1 MTPFAAPAASVRSRD
16 ISWKE
21 LFLAGGAI
29 GLIVLHVLDDNFFQ
43 PQPGTSAGDH
53 LVSGLVP
60 TVMLLGVAALYPR
73 LRAGGRGATA
83 LLLGVLGIAIGAG
96 EAGYYTLKGGP
107 SGDDYTGLIALVAGF
122 ILVGLGAVVLW
133 TSRRREDG
141 LLWRYSRRLMLT
153 VAAVLLML
161 VIVVPF
167 SLTYALTHSAR
178 TKTTAGNL
186 GAPYESVAFT
196 TSDGLRLKGWYVPS
210 KNGAAV
216 VVFPGKKGTQRHARM
231 LVRHGYGVLVF
242 DRRGEGTSEGD
253 PNAFGWAFNR
263 DLKAS
268 AAFLQTRRDV
278 DRDRIGGIGLSVGG
292 EMLLQTAAES
302 KLFKAVVSDGAGGR
316 SYREDLD
323 QPGSGKWLQLP
334 SSLVITAGTALF
346 SNQGPP
352 PNLKSLVP
360 RIAPTP
366 VFFIHVAHGAGGEG
380 NNPQYYAAA
389 GKPKQIWR
397 IPDASH
403 THGLSR
409 HPKEYERRVVGFFD
423 EMLLKSA

>member
-1 MTPFAAPAASVRSRD
+1 
-16 ISWKE
+16 
-21 LFLAGGAI
+21 
-29 GLIVLHVLDDNFFQ
+29 
-43 PQPGTSAGDH
+43 
-53 LVSGLVP
+53 
-60 TVMLLGVAALYPR
+60 
-73 LRAGGRGATA
+73 
-83 LLLGVLGIAIGAG
+83 
-96 EAGYYTLKGGP
+96 
-107 SGDDYTGLIALVAGF
+107 
-122 ILVGLGAVVLW
+122 
-133 TSRRREDG
+133 
-141 LLWRYSRRLMLT
+141 
-153 VAAVLLML
+153 
-161 VIVVPF
+161 
-167 SLTYALTHSAR
+167 
-178 TKTTAGNL
+178 
-186 GAPYESVAFT
+186 
-196 TSDGLRLKGWYVPS
+196 
-210 KNGAAV
+210 
-216 VVFPGKKGTQRHARM
+216 M

-242 DRRGEGTSEGD
+242 DRRGEGTSEDD
-253 PNAFGWAFNR
+253 PNAFGWPFNR

-268 AAFLQTRRDV
+268 AAFLQTRSDV

-316 SYREDLD
+316 CYREDLD

-334 SSLVITAGTALF
+334 SSLVITVGTALF

-352 PNLKSLVP
+352 PNLKSLGP
-360 RIAPTP
+360 WIAPTP

-380 NNPQYYAAA
+380 NNPQYYAAS